1 MNVLFINPNVTGLT
15 YLNFGIAYLSAMLKS
30 AGHTTGLV
38 DLTFGLKED
47 GIISQTKNF
56 DPDIICIS
64 SKSTEYPTALQV
76 SKALKK
82 DIAAPVFCGGIHPTV
97 APDEVISS
105 GCFDGICI
113 GEGEHALLELVTKM
127 ERGENYYDTPNF
139 WFKDGNNVIKNDV
152 MSLIAELDSLPHPDR
167 EIFYYE
173 KYLTARDGQADF
185 IFSRGCP
192 FNCTYC
198 INHYLQKLY
207 RGKGVYTRFHC
218 IAYVI
223 DEIKSVMENYEITT
237 LKFEDDTFNIDYKRL
252 KEFCETYQKEIEL
265 PFECNL
271 RADRC
276 NEEMFKHLKRAGCER
291 ANIGVEAGN
300 EDIRKNILK
309 RDMSDEQIISAFRLA
324 KKEGIH
330 AMSFNMVGL
339 PYETRDDIQKTIE
352 LNKKIDADSI
362 QASVFVPFQG
372 TELYMLCEEKGWLD
386 KEKSTTSYY
395 LGTTTNYPHIS
406 QKELLQIRR
415 RFPYECYKDKSR
427 VKASLLL
434 LREYVTPFYLKYGDK
449 MPIFVKKMIYKV
461 IWHSKMFKFLSK

>member
-1 MNVLFINPNVTGLT
+1 LNVLFINPNVTGLT

-30 AGHTTGLV
+30 AGHRTGLV
-38 DLTFGLKED
+38 DLTFGLKE
-47 GIISQTKNF
+47 GKIISQTKNF

-64 SKSTEYPTALQV
+64 FKSTEYPAALQI
-76 SKALKK
+76 SKVLKK
-82 DIAAPVFCGGIHPTV
+82 GIEAPVFCGGVHPTV

-113 GEGEHALLELVTKM
+113 GEGERALLELVTKI
-127 ERGENYYDTPNF
+127 EKGENYHNTPNF
-139 WFKDGNNVIKNDV
+139 WFEDGNKVIKNDV
-152 MSLIAELDSLPHPDR
+152 MPLIAELDSLPHPDR
-167 EIFYYE
+167 EIFDYE
-173 KYLTARDGQADF
+173 KYLKARDGQADF

-198 INHYLQKLY
+198 INRYLQKLY
-207 RGKGVYTRFHC
+207 RGKGAYTRFHS

-223 DEIKSVMENYEITT
+223 DEITSVMENYEMTT
-237 LKFEDDTFNIDYKRL
+237 LKFEDDTFNADHKRL
-252 KEFCETYQKEIEL
+252 KEFCETYQKEIGL

-276 NEEMFKHLKRAGCER
+276 SGEMFRHLKRAGCEKV
-291 ANIGVEAGN
+291 NIGVEAGN
-300 EDIRKNILK
+300 ENIRKNILK
-309 RDMSDEQIISAFRLA
+309 RNMSDEQIINAFRLA
-324 KKEGIH
+324 KKEGVH
-330 AMSFNMVGL
+330 AMSFNIVGL
-339 PYETRDDIQKTIE
+339 PYETKEDIQKTIE

-362 QASVFVPFQG
+362 QASIFVPFQG
-372 TELYMLCEEKGWLD
+372 TELYKLCEEKGWLD

-395 LGTTTNYPHIS
+395 TGTTAKYPHIS